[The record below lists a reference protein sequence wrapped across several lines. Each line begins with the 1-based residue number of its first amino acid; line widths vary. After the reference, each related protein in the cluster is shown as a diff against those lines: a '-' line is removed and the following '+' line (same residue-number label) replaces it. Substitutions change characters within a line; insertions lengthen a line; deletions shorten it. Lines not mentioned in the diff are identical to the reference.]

1 MIRGGRDAYFFAP
14 PAYPSRMD
22 FCARYGPW
30 ALVTGASSGIGAE
43 FARALAQRGV
53 HVALAARRLERLDE
67 LAAEL
72 RRETGVEAR
81 AVRADLTDAD
91 GAARLAAAVADLDL
105 GLLVNNAG
113 FGWQGPFRRQEPEAI
128 ARMVRLN
135 CEAPALLARA
145 ILPRLVARGRGG
157 MIVVASMA
165 GFQPTPWVSL
175 YGATK
180 SFDLMLGAALAAEM
194 RGTGVD
200 VLSIAPGHTRSE
212 FHAVAGV
219 RGPALGTPAEPGALA
234 RAALA
239 QLGRRA
245 VYVPGWRHRC
255 VLGVQRLL
263 PRSWVAAASGRL
275 LRRRMERGA
284 LDAQE

>member
-1 MIRGGRDAYFFAP
+1 MEFP
-14 PAYPSRMD
+14 
-22 FCARYGPW
+22 ARYGPW
-30 ALVTGASSGIGAE
+30 VLVTGASGGIGAA
-43 FARALAQRGV
+43 FARALAQRGCN
-53 HVALAARRLERLDE
+53 VALAARRLERLDE
-67 LAAEL
+67 LAEEL
-72 RRETGVEAR
+72 RRESGVEAR
-81 AVRADLTDAD
+81 AVRVDLTD
-91 GAARLAAAVADLDL
+91 GEGPARLAAAVADLDL

-113 FGWQGPFRRQEPEAI
+113 FGWQGPFRLQEPQAI

-180 SFDLMLGAALAAEM
+180 AFDLMLGTALAVEL

-219 RGPALGTPAEPGALA
+219 HGPALGTPADPDALA

-255 VLGVQRLL
+255 VLGAQRLF
-263 PRSWVAAASGRL
+263 PRSWVAAASGRR
-275 LRRRMERGA
+275 LRRRMEGGSGRA
-284 LDAQE
+284 PQ